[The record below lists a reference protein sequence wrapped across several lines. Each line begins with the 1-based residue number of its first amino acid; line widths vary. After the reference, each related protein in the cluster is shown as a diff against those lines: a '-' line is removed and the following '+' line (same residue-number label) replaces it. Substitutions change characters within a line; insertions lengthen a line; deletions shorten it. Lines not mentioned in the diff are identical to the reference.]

1 MSCQEFWLFSESVY
15 CAKTDDHWNSHT
27 GYLLLMKNIMLGEKE
42 ILRKKEISWIFQ
54 EVLLL
59 PLFPVWQKVQPGSRN
74 VLISVKCLNPSNQ
87 HAFRKE
93 VLGSSICN
101 RDKVSAATS
110 LPTRFPSAINLF
122 QLRTGRTKDL
132 HCRAGG
138 NTGIVLHTEIQNK
151 RSTFTYE
158 ALETARQYEKAWK
171 TQTWLA
177 FNHTGRNRWK
187 YESSSMGMA
196 GQHI

>member
-1 MSCQEFWLFSESVY
+1 
-15 CAKTDDHWNSHT
+15 
-27 GYLLLMKNIMLGEKE
+27 MLGEKE
-42 ILRKKEISWIFQ
+42 IPRKKEISWIFQ

-59 PLFPVWQKVQPGSRN
+59 PLFPVCQKVQPGFRN

-110 LPTRFPSAINLF
+110 LSTRFPSAINLF

-132 HCRAGG
+132 YCRAGG

-158 ALETARQYEKAWK
+158 ALETTRQYEKAWK

-177 FNHTGRNRWK
+177 FNHTGRNRWR
-187 YESSSMGMA
+187 YESSSVGMA